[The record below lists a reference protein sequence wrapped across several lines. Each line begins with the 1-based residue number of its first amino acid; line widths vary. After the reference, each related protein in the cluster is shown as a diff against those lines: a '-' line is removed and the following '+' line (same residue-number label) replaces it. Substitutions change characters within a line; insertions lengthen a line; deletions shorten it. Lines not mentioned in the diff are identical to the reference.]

1 MVIKSEERSSR
12 RLAATGLY
20 MYRSVTSVQFTGVR
34 RPPSRKGGKGGNRNA
49 HGSDRVRPHSH
60 AGSLRESAR
69 RAVVPTLATGAQRRS
84 AAGVLPGAHWRHC
97 APLSVP
103 SLVLHS
109 CAYAP
114 GTSQLKRSGPIDGA
128 RCNQGS
134 MKVTFRSKAATAA
147 ARTSGGMPFRR
158 PSKCSSTGV
167 LPE

>member
-1 MVIKSEERSSR
+1 MLVREVCYECAIHTGAPGNTAHAGALLAS
-12 RLAATGLY
+12 RLAQSAVAC
-20 MYRSVTSVQFTGVR
+20 RDW
-34 RPPSRKGGKGGNRNA
+34 
-49 HGSDRVRPHSH
+49 HGTRLLRVAELRPHIARSFDR
-60 AGSLRESAR
+60 LR
-69 RAVVPTLATGAQRRS
+69 T
-84 AAGVLPGAHWRHC
+84 
-97 APLSVP
+97 
-103 SLVLHS
+103 VLHIS
-109 CAYAP
+109 CCAHAA

>member
-1 MVIKSEERSSR
+1 MKF
-12 RLAATGLY
+12 
-20 MYRSVTSVQFTGVR
+20 VTSVQFTQVR
-34 RPPSRKGGKGGNRNA
+34 PETCTTHGTCGRAPGLPSRSVCRGVPRLARDLNGTRLL
-49 HGSDRVRPHSH
+49 RVAELRPHIARSFDR
-60 AGSLRESAR
+60 LR
-69 RAVVPTLATGAQRRS
+69 T
-84 AAGVLPGAHWRHC
+84 
-97 APLSVP
+97 
-103 SLVLHS
+103 VLHIS
-109 CAYAP
+109 CCAHAA